1 MRKVPATI
9 SSLLLVA
16 AATTAAYAQQAPT
29 APDRK
34 DPGKDSTTDPDV
46 PQAAPPAPSSP
57 TSPARSGSAVAAER
71 LEGVTITTG
80 QRNAKAV
87 DKIPGA
93 VTIVSPEEIQHTL
106 LETEDA
112 TAVLARTVPGY
123 SEASQALSNSGENLR
138 GRIALRLFDG
148 IPQGSPLR
156 EGSRNATFTDMS
168 IIGRIEVINGPS
180 ASEGIGAAG
189 GIINYISKVPTKLGD
204 EYSLTARYGSQFKND
219 SAVWKIGATFA
230 RKTENFDALI
240 SVSHVDRG
248 MTYDGN
254 GRRIGLNTSGSVAD
268 SKADNV
274 FAKFG
279 IDFGAD
285 KGQRLQLSL
294 SDFDIKG
301 KGNYVLV
308 DGDRATGLTNTSER
322 GQPLG
327 AKTEL
332 NRFKQ
337 VSVAYRNDDFFTGNL
352 ATDVYYAEQAMRYP
366 AEDGADRQDP
376 LIAPIGTLVDQS
388 EIRARK
394 KGLRNS
400 WDKTDVFV
408 KGLELK
414 LGLDLTEDRA
424 DQRLAIT
431 DRLWVPPLDYKS
443 VAPFTQLSYDIGPLT
458 LSAGFRHEDGRLHV
472 DSYRTTYFRNRVFVE
487 GGTLDYKASLP
498 NYGAILR
505 LPEGFS
511 VFASDSKGFTLP
523 NVGIPLRNINAPGRS
538 VAQVADLQAVIVKND
553 EFGISWRNRIASFSA
568 SKYFSKSK
576 LGTSLSIDPV
586 TNDFILS
593 RVPTNIRGFEA
604 AGDIRVLPQVK
615 LTALYSRIRGR
626 TATNTNGPID
636 KDLGVLDV
644 NPDKFGAT
652 VTWRFLPNADVTVG
666 ATKLFN
672 RHINENTGSEENTY
686 GYTLYDMSASY
697 DLGKLG
703 RIGVGIENLTDKFYI
718 LSWSQVPGFRNYWAG
733 RGRVVTS
740 TYTLTF

>member
-1 MRKVPATI
+1 MRVPATV
-9 SSLLLVA
+9 SSLLLVGASTA
-16 AATTAAYAQQAPT
+16 ALAQQNPPTTPADPRTTAQQE
-29 APDRK
+29 D
-34 DPGKDSTTDPDV
+34 TTT
-46 PQAAPPAPSSP
+46 QAAPPPRSSP
-57 TSPARSGSAVAAER
+57 TSPARAATPER
-71 LEGVTITTG
+71 LEGITVTTG
-80 QRNAKAV
+80 QRNPKAV

-93 VTIVSPEEIQHTL
+93 VTVISPEEIQHTL

-123 SEASQALSNSGENLR
+123 SESSQALSNSGENLR

-156 EGSRNATFTDMS
+156 EGTRNATFTDMGV
-168 IIGRIEVINGPS
+168 IGRIEVINGPS

-189 GIINYISKVPTKLGD
+189 GIINYISKTPTKMGD

-219 SAVWKIGATFA
+219 SAVWKIGANFA
-230 RKTENFDALI
+230 RKTEQYDALI

-279 IDFGAD
+279 VDFGAER
-285 KGQRLQLSL
+285 GQRLQLSL
-294 SDFDIKG
+294 SDFYIKG

-327 AKTEL
+327 AKAEF
-332 NRFKQ
+332 NHFKQ
-337 VSVAYRNDDFFTGNL
+337 VSVAYRNDDFLTGNL
-352 ATDVYYAEQAMRYP
+352 AADIYYAEQAMRYP

-376 LIAPIGTLVDQS
+376 LIAPIGKLVDQS

-394 KGLRNS
+394 KGFRTS
-400 WDKTDVFV
+400 WDKENLVF
-408 KGLELK
+408 KGVELK

-424 DQRLAIT
+424 DQRLALT

-458 LSAGFRHEDGRLHV
+458 LTAGFRHEDGRLHV
-472 DSYRTTYFRNRVFVE
+472 DSYTTTFFRNRVFVT

-511 VFASDSKGFTLP
+511 IFASDSKGFTLP
-523 NVGIPLRNINAPGRS
+523 NVGIPLRNINTPGRS
-538 VAQVADLQAVIVKND
+538 VTQVADLQAVIVKND
-553 EFGISWRNRIASFSA
+553 EFGVNWRNRIASFSA

-576 LGTSLSIDPV
+576 LGTSLAIDPV
-586 TNDFILS
+586 TNDFILT

-604 AGDIRVLPQVK
+604 AGDVLVLPQLK
-615 LTALYSRIRGR
+615 LSALYSRIRGR
-626 TATNTNGPID
+626 TASVTNGPIN
-636 KDLGVLDV
+636 KDMGVLDV
-644 NPDKFGAT
+644 NPDKFGAAAA
-652 VTWRFLPNADVTVG
+652 WKFLPNADVTVG
-666 ATKLFN
+666 ATRLFS
-672 RHINENTGSEENTY
+672 RHINQGTSAEENTV
-686 GYTLYDMSASY
+686 GYTLYDLSASY
-697 DLGKLG
+697 DAGKLG
-703 RIGVGIENLTDKFYI
+703 RFGVGIENLTDKFYI

-733 RGRVVTS
+733 RGRVVSTS
-740 TYTLTF
+740 YTVTF

>member
-1 MRKVPATI
+1 MRTVPATI
-9 SSLLLVA
+9 SSLLLVSA
-16 AATTAAYAQQAPT
+16 SITAAYAQQNPST
-29 APDRK
+29 PPPDPK
-34 DPGKDSTTDPDV
+34 SSVEQAKPELVAQAVTPPNTPGT
-46 PQAAPPAPSSP
+46 PSSRANDP
-57 TSPARSGSAVAAER
+57 ER
-71 LEGVTITTG
+71 LEQVTVTTG

-123 SEASQALSNSGENLR
+123 SESSQALSNTGENLR

-156 EGSRNATFTDMS
+156 EGTRNATFTDMS

-189 GIINYISKVPTKLGD
+189 GIINYISKTPTKMGD
-204 EYSLTARYGSQFKND
+204 EYSFTARYGSQFKDD

-230 RKTENFDALI
+230 RKTENFDALV

-268 SKADNV
+268 SKADNI

-279 IDFGAD
+279 IDFGAE

-294 SDFDIKG
+294 SDFYIKG
-301 KGNYVLV
+301 KANYFLV
-308 DGDRATGLTNTSER
+308 DGDRTIGLTSTSER
-322 GQPLG
+322 GQPFG
-327 AKTEL
+327 AKAEL
-332 NRFKQ
+332 NHFKQ
-337 VSVAYRNDDFFTGNL
+337 VSLAYRNDDFLTGNL

-376 LIAPIGTLVDQS
+376 LIAPIGKLIDQS

-400 WDKTDVFV
+400 WDKTDLLF

-424 DQRLAIT
+424 DQRLALT

-443 VAPFTQLSYDIGPLT
+443 VAPFTQISYDIGPLT
-458 LSAGFRHEDGRLHV
+458 LSAGFRHESGRLNV
-472 DSYRTTYFRNRVFVE
+472 DSYTTTYFRNRVFVT

-498 NYGAILR
+498 NYGAIVR

-511 VFASDSKGFTLP
+511 VFFSDSKGFTLP
-523 NVGIPLRNINAPGRS
+523 NVGIPLRNINTPGRT
-538 VAQVADLQAVIVKND
+538 VTQVADLQAVIVKND
-553 EFGISWRNRIASFSA
+553 EFGINWRNRIASFSA
-568 SKYFSKSK
+568 SKYFSKSA
-576 LGTSLSIDPV
+576 LGTSLSIDPI
-586 TNDFILS
+586 TNDFILT
-593 RVPTNIRGFEA
+593 RVPTKIRGFEA
-604 AGDIRVLPQVK
+604 SGEVQVLPTVK
-615 LTALYSRIRGR
+615 IGALYSRIRGR
-626 TATNTNGPID
+626 TATNANGPID
-636 KDLGVLDV
+636 KDMGVLDV
-644 NPDKFGAT
+644 NPDKLGAN
-652 VTWRFLPNADVTVG
+652 VVWKFLANADVTVG

-672 RHINENTGSEENTY
+672 RHINEGTGTEENTY
-686 GYTLYDMSASY
+686 GYTLYDASASY
-697 DLGKLG
+697 DLGKFGRLG
-703 RIGVGIENLTDKFYI
+703 LGVENLTDKFYI